1 MMCTVTKN
9 DTTTRRRRRSHKEIT
24 NYKESHTKVD
34 VHHGNLFINDDTSKN
49 RTSTSSS
56 AARILICISFISIIL
71 FAIIRLSSRHSA
83 SMKELSDQ
91 VIQLNRQLK
100 LLEEENENSIQTLQK
115 TIAEKEIE
123 LAWKTQ
129 HVDEEKK
136 IQKEMHDSLT
146 KTILLEREIIKD
158 TTKQT
163 SEFAQKAQRSAMEL
177 YNKQKENANLK
188 IKLANAAKELSVA
201 HEKMSNNKQT
211 KPKLRG
217 QLQEDLQPGHPIE
230 LIEYEEGGKVALRP
244 GILNEIN
251 SDGTFNCVKLEISI
265 LIEGLRR
272 EQFQTYHVYAENTQA
287 FYEVQKDTYKPVTII
302 EFMQGSA
309 RSGFELHGSYKFR
322 YDDSPDEIRE
332 GRAMRLHRYAD
343 IGEEVGVVD

>member
-1 MMCTVTKN
+1 
-9 DTTTRRRRRSHKEIT
+9 
-24 NYKESHTKVD
+24 
-34 VHHGNLFINDDTSKN
+34 
-49 RTSTSSS
+49 
-56 AARILICISFISIIL
+56 
-71 FAIIRLSSRHSA
+71 
-83 SMKELSDQ
+83 MKELSDK
-91 VIQLNRQLK
+91 VIQLNKQLK
-100 LLEEENENSIQTLQK
+100 ALEEENENSIQTLQK
-115 TIAEKEIE
+115 TIEEKEIE

-146 KTILLEREIIKD
+146 KTILHEREIIKD

-188 IKLANAAKELSVA
+188 IKLANAAKELSLA
-201 HEKMSNNKQT
+201 HEKMSDNKQT

-217 QLQEDLQPGHPIE
+217 QQEDLQPGHPIE
-230 LIEYEEGGKVALRP
+230 LIEYEEGGKIALRP

-251 SDGTFNCVKLEISI
+251 SDDTFNCVKLELST
-265 LIEGLRR
+265 LVEGLKR

-287 FYEVQKDTYKPVTII
+287 FFEVQKDTYKPVTII

-309 RSGFELHGSYKFR
+309 RSGFELHGSYKCR
-322 YDDSPDEIRE
+322 YVGSVDGEIRE
-332 GRAMRLHRYAD
+332 GRAMRMHRYAD
-343 IGEEVGVVD
+343 IGEEIGVVD